1 LCFPCSYNP
10 DKYSGRDYED
20 DKNMEAGFAS
30 IEMEERRRY
39 FLLLYHAAFLVIVQA
54 LVAMFFSYTVLI
66 FPLVCF
72 GHTVQ
77 SLQEKRIKSS
87 CS

>member
-39 FLLLYHAAFLVIVQA
+39 FLVLATRPSSDSTGFGGDV
-54 LVAMFFSYTVLI
+54 FFPTQY
-66 FPLVCF
+66 
-72 GHTVQ
+72 
-77 SLQEKRIKSS
+77 
-87 CS
+87 